1 MKKVHTN
8 IQGKTALKLMSRF
21 GIGNANI
28 ERKDEEVQTVYD
40 QVDKTIF
47 VDLQSR
53 FKQHEDKIS
62 ELRKENAIKQ
72 LEINRS
78 NE

>member
-1 MKKVHTN
+1 MHTN
-8 IQGKTALKLMSRF
+8 IQGKTALKLMGRF

-28 ERKDEEVQTVYD
+28 ERRDVEVQTIYD